1 MMMTKGIP
9 CTAVREISLLKELVH
24 PNIVRLIDVLHTEK
38 KLTLVFEHLD
48 SDLKKFLDAKDEDPA
63 TYEDSDE
70 TPSNKSGRKRTSN
83 SPLKRRDTQR
93 SNANRTE
100 FYYGEQSDQVIKSFM
115 YQLLRGIAYC
125 HSRLVLHRDLKPQNL
140 LINKKGELR
149 IADFGLARAFGA
161 PVRTY
166 SNEVLTTDPFII
178 FRW

>member
-1 MMMTKGIP
+1 M
-9 CTAVREISLLKELVH
+9 H

-38 KLTLVFEHLD
+38 KLTLVFEHMD
-48 SDLKKFLDAKDEDPA
+48 SDLKKFLDAKDEDTA
-63 TYEDSDE
+63 TYEESDE
-70 TPSNKSGRKRTSN
+70 TAQSKGNRKRMSS
-83 SPLKRRDTQR
+83 SPLKQR
-93 SNANRTE
+93 NNANRTE

-125 HSRLVLHRDLKPQNL
+125 HSKLVLHRDLKPQNL

-166 SNEVLTTDPFII
+166 SNEVHNPYLVYPF
-178 FRW
+178 FS